1 MSGIRASIFGAA
13 AVLGLTLLSA
23 CGQAAT
29 TAGSPNAASDAQKL
43 VQGKVVA
50 LTSAT
55 VGDLGQVLT
64 GSNGKTL
71 YRFDEDRT
79 DPPTSTC
86 VDDCEAQW
94 PPALAPEGDLEVQG
108 VDKALVSTLTRKD
121 GTKQLTVAGWA
132 LYEFAKDTG
141 PGDTKGQGVG
151 GVWFAA
157 TPEGEKAS
165 QNTAEGAEPVLATAV
180 VPGLGTVLTSGAGL
194 TVYRFDKDTTSPS
207 VSNCEGDCAAKFPPV
222 LTTSDDIAVKGV
234 DKASL
239 GTVLRKDGKKQV
251 TAKGWPLYTSVEDKA
266 PGDAKSQGFKGTW
279 FAAAP
284 DGQKATENKEI
295 ALTTASVGNLGTVLT
310 DKGGMTLYTF
320 DKDAADVSNCSGD
333 CAVKWPPALV
343 TSDGFEVQGVDKV
356 LVSTITRDDGGKQL
370 TIAGKPLYTFA
381 EDEVCGE
388 AKGQGVGGTWFASTP
403 EGKKAGV

>member
-1 MSGIRASIFGAA
+1 MSGTRAAIFGAA

-29 TAGSPNAASDAQKL
+29 TAGSPNADSGAQKL
-43 VQGKVVA
+43 AQGKVVA
-50 LTSAT
+50 LTSAK

-71 YRFDEDRT
+71 YRFDKDKT

-94 PPALAPEGDLEVQG
+94 PPALAPQGDLEVQG

-157 TPEGEKAS
+157 TPEGKKAGGG
-165 QNTAEGAEPVLATAV
+165 QGAGVALATAV
-180 VPGLGTVLTSGAGL
+180 VPGLGTVLTSGAGQ
-194 TVYRFDKDTTSPS
+194 TVYRFDKDTASPS
-207 VSNCEGDCAAKFPPV
+207 VSNCDEECVKKFPPV
-222 LTTSDDIAVKGV
+222 LTTSDDVQVQGV
-234 DKASL
+234 DKSVL
-239 GTVLRKDGKKQV
+239 GTVARKDGTKQV

-266 PGDAKSQGFKGTW
+266 PGDAKSQGFKDTW
-279 FAAAP
+279 FAASP
-284 DGQKATENKEI
+284 DGQKATENKEL
-295 ALTTASVGNLGTVLT
+295 ALTTASVGTLGTVLT

-320 DKDAADVSNCSGD
+320 DKDTADVSNCSGE
-333 CAVKWPPALV
+333 CAVTWPPALV
-343 TSDGFEVQGVDKV
+343 PSGNFEVQGVDKV
-356 LVSTITRDDGGKQL
+356 LVSTITREDGGKQL

-381 EDEVCGE
+381 QDKVCGE
-388 AKGQGVGGTWFASTP
+388 AKGQGVGGVWFASTP
-403 EGKKAGV
+403 DGKKVTG

>member
-1 MSGIRASIFGAA
+1 MSGTRAAIFGAA

-29 TAGSPNAASDAQKL
+29 TAGSPNADSGAQKL
-43 VQGKVVA
+43 AQGKVVA
-50 LTSAT
+50 LTSAK

-71 YRFDEDRT
+71 YRFDKDKT

-157 TPEGEKAS
+157 TPEGKKAG
-165 QNTAEGAEPVLATAV
+165 QAAGPALATAV

-194 TVYRFDKDTTSPS
+194 TVYRFDKDTPSPS
-207 VSNCEGDCAAKFPPV
+207 ASNCDADCVKKFPPV
-222 LTTSDDIAVKGV
+222 LTTSDDVQVQGV
-234 DKASL
+234 DKSVL
-239 GTVLRKDGKKQV
+239 GTVVRPDGSKQV

-266 PGDAKSQGFKGTW
+266 PGDAKSQGFKDTW
-279 FAAAP
+279 FAASP
-284 DGQKATENKEI
+284 DGQKATENKEL
-295 ALTTASVGNLGTVLT
+295 ALTTASVGALGTVLT

-320 DKDAADVSNCSGD
+320 DKDTADVSNCSGD
-333 CAVKWPPALV
+333 CAVTWPPALV
-343 TSDGFEVQGVDKV
+343 PSDNFAVQGVDKV
-356 LVSTITRDDGGKQL
+356 LVSTITRADGGKQL
-370 TIAGKPLYTFA
+370 TIKGKPLYTFA
-381 EDEVCGE
+381 QDKVCGE
-388 AKGQGVGGTWFASTP
+388 AKGQGVGGVWFVSTP
-403 EGKKAGV
+403 DGNKVTGK